1 MYKLI
6 SVDHETTRRG
16 PKTGV
21 GGGGRTPVFGN
32 SSKFREVLNLLM
44 RQSVIQSAKD
54 DDTRKFNQDRQ
65 MKKLISAK
73 LAGNIL
79 LASLGLLFIFHVLVL
94 FRVLPADIVWG
105 GQVGDAQANLVPLEI
120 VALFVTLL
128 FMFIVAVKTGHI
140 KLNKFS
146 GSINT
151 GVWLFFIFMVLNTL
165 GNLASAVSF
174 ENLLFAPI
182 TLILAFCALRLA
194 IEK

>member
-1 MYKLI
+1 
-6 SVDHETTRRG
+6 
-16 PKTGV
+16 
-21 GGGGRTPVFGN
+21 
-32 SSKFREVLNLLM
+32 
-44 RQSVIQSAKD
+44 
-54 DDTRKFNQDRQ
+54 

-146 GSINT
+146 GSINF
-151 GVWLFFIFMVLNTL
+151 GVWLLFIFMVLNTL

-182 TLILAFCALRLA
+182 TLILAFFALRLA
-194 IEK
+194 IEN